1 MTQEEMKHIDPP
13 GNHTISHLC
22 EAWKLSMRYQVKPS
36 TFACYATI
44 IQKHIRPSIG
54 TVEMEEMNN
63 EILSE
68 FIQDRQ
74 SRGLSANTMRLI
86 LFLLK
91 SIIRAGERRGICPA
105 EPLDF
110 FLPKDR
116 GYEMKLLSQDNR
128 RKLESYCG
136 SRQRQSP

>member
-68 FIQDRQ
+68 FILGRQ
-74 SRGLSANTMRLI
+74 SRCI
-86 LFLLK
+86 
-91 SIIRAGERRGICPA
+91 
-105 EPLDF
+105 
-110 FLPKDR
+110 
-116 GYEMKLLSQDNR
+116 
-128 RKLESYCG
+128 G
-136 SRQRQSP
+136 SEIRQRAAFT

>member
-1 MTQEEMKHIDPP
+1 
-13 GNHTISHLC
+13 
-22 EAWKLSMRYQVKPS
+22 
-36 TFACYATI
+36 
-44 IQKHIRPSIG
+44 
-54 TVEMEEMNN
+54 MEEMNN

-68 FIQDRQ
+68 FILDRQ
-74 SRGLSANTMRLI
+74 SRRLSANTMRLI

-91 SIIRAGERRGICPA
+91 SIIRAGERRGVSPA

-128 RKLESYCG
+128 RKLLSWLAGCRTNNAAG
-136 SRQRQSP
+136 FIFSSS

>member
-68 FIQDRQ
+68 FILDRQ

-86 LFLLK
+86 LFSFK
-91 SIIRAGERRGICPA
+91 EYHTRGGKKRN
-105 EPLDF
+105 LSGRTSG
-110 FLPKDR
+110 FLS
-116 GYEMKLLSQDNR
+116 SQ
-128 RKLESYCG
+128 G
-136 SRQRQSP
+136 QRI